1 MPPYETEKSFAQRRS
16 VYERLGHYAPK
27 PRRGALPGVSS
38 RDPGSKQLWVIPRDE
53 LRALLLSLLFGFHQ
67 SATSGGVP
75 RSALGHDGA
84 EARYQGVTIFFPL
97 YATVPGTLP
106 TPFA

>member
-1 MPPYETEKSFAQRRS
+1 LLIGVVFTSGWVTRLRS
-16 VYERLGHYAPK
+16 QDMGGLQA
-27 PRRGALPGVSS
+27 
-38 RDPGSKQLWVIPRDE
+38 VIPRHE
-53 LRALLLSLLFGFHQ
+53 LRALLLSLLFGVHQ
-67 SATSGGVP
+67 SATSGGIP